1 MYFSHSL
8 SHSLFLCFL
17 LFLQLN
23 DHKAKREADMKP
35 EECWT
40 EGRARAEQ
48 SREKSTKSDGETKR
62 NQTRNVAMKWEMK

>member
-8 SHSLFLCFL
+8 VLCFL

-35 EECWT
+35 EECRA
-40 EGRARAEQ
+40 EGRDRAAQ
-48 SREKSTKSDGETKR
+48 EKSAKSDGETKR